1 MTRTELMKLANE
13 TAKNYNGFHRWQ
25 RLRKCSVD
33 YLQLDNC
40 TILRSYWT
48 IAAIYNPKTAT
59 VYAFDN
65 YSVTTSQHFRKF
77 AEDMHAVRITKLF
90 RDSTNIIELG
100 LIKYINTFKLNTEE
114 WKRVIEDD
122 FRSYIPNNWT

>member
-1 MTRTELMKLANE
+1 MTRTELIKLANE
-13 TAKNYNGFHRWQ
+13 TAKNYSDYHWK
-25 RLRKCSVD
+25 RLRKCSAE
-33 YLQLDNC
+33 YLELDNC

-77 AEDMHAVRITKLF
+77 AQDMHAVRITKLF
-90 RDSTNIIELG
+90 RDSTNIIELA
-100 LIKYINTFKLNTEE
+100 LSKYVNTYKLNSEL
-114 WKRVIEDD
+114 WKRVISTD
-122 FRSYIPNNWT
+122 FVTYIPDNWT